1 LRFRQGKLAW
11 WRPKGT
17 SPPTI
22 AGGEDEKLHESGH
35 RAVGGRHDAGLVE
48 CAGNGGGGAVLV
60 ERWRGGSRAALRGLE
75 PTKDFESATVPQA
88 VEPSQTAASETQGE
102 AQVTPS
108 EAEAEVFGNAQGR
121 WVSQFERPRGGT
133 TTAKTTFDEYGRM
146 ASIPGPYVTFYSAD
160 TSGRWE
166 GLWVEDS
173 GRQRCTAEN
182 GGSYHWG
189 VVRLQ
194 FNAAFTEFE
203 GSWDHCGEGQTW
215 DWRGKRAGS

>member
-1 LRFRQGKLAW
+1 MRNCMSLAAG
-11 WRPKGT
+11 PLAATMMLASLNAPATAEEGPYLLKG
-17 SPPTI
+17 
-22 AGGEDEKLHESGH
+22 GGEV
-35 RAVGGRHDAGLVE
+35 RV
-48 CAGNGGGGAVLV
+48 
-60 ERWRGGSRAALRGLE
+60 LRGLE
-75 PTKDFESATVPQA
+75 PAKGFESATVPQA

-102 AQVTPS
+102 AELTPS

-189 VVRLQ
+189 VVRFQ